1 MIFHSLNQTC
11 VKKLCI
17 SLFFLDH
24 NALYPLQSC
33 HICHGCNLFAVSWLL
48 LVYSQS
54 RDRLRKHIRI
64 DYAHLCVTMICMSG
78 DLSHWSLR
86 SFMLYRGLLSETSKR
101 GPTIGTDFL
110 NVSNSRLHNN
120 DNLLPFDGRTQ
131 APVNALS
138 KNPCRAISA
147 AFVTSPFISI
157 YPRAQWTILTAHW
170 SPRADLITFIIEF
183 YSCSK
188 RLTIDTKGSLAL
200 IKLQSRCV
208 L

>member
-1 MIFHSLNQTC
+1 MSQWFAWAAILATGHWDHSCST
-11 VKKLCI
+11 
-17 SLFFLDH
+17 
-24 NALYPLQSC
+24 
-33 HICHGCNLFAVSWLL
+33 G
-48 LVYSQS
+48 
-54 RDRLRKHIRI
+54 
-64 DYAHLCVTMICMSG
+64 
-78 DLSHWSLR
+78 
-86 SFMLYRGLLSETSKR
+86 GLLSETSKR

-170 SPRADLITFIIEF
+170 SPRADLITFIIEI

-188 RLTIDTKGSLAL
+188 RLTIDTKESLAL
-200 IKLQSRCV
+200 IKPAVKVRFIGDQDNLSNVPQRPRLRDYKWIRFV
-208 L
+208 